1 MGKIKIRF
9 GILILGAM
17 APLVALASFY
27 SWSMIHEKR
36 DRSYQLI
43 TVEKLAHLAPVL
55 SSLVHELQKERG
67 ASAGFV
73 GSKGQKFRLKLM
85 EIREE
90 TDVRE
95 QDFDRKIEAY
105 ERQEGLGSVLSKALS
120 QVQGSLGKLET
131 VRKRVDGLGLTVPE
145 LASYYTGT
153 ITRLL
158 KTIEELS
165 SLSSDDRVLRC
176 ISAYMALLQAKERA
190 GLERAMGS
198 VGFSKGK
205 FEPNIYIR
213 FAKLV
218 EAQRAFF
225 SFVEVFA
232 TPEELAF
239 YSETVSGPEVEE
251 VERMREIALDSLVSG
266 NTGGVDGT
274 YWFETITVKINLLKK
289 VEDRLATDLLAVA
302 REARIQAQGEYKSLI
317 TVTAIVLPLSLL
329 LGGGIVLLLTMSMVR
344 MAAIMR
350 QLGLGNTAVEISF
363 RQVSSEVVTMA
374 GTLEVF
380 RGNTIQQLQAE
391 KNLSLDMHEHLKVI
405 VDVAARTNN
414 ASATISPLVLD
425 LHTISEASQGI
436 ASAIQEMSNTV
447 SDISE
452 KSASAARGAQL
463 SKKTS
468 EEGIGIVRKAA
479 TTMAKIND
487 TVAVAQETVGD
498 LAGISRQVS
507 NMVEDI
513 DAISE
518 QTNLLAL
525 NATIEAARAGAAG
538 KGFAVVASEVKDL
551 AAQAGE
557 VTANIRSR
565 IDELQQGMETVV
577 QSMQQSSLV
586 VKDGQESMV
595 HLEQKMENI
604 NSSVGTVS
612 ETMGEIATLLVQ
624 QNDATQ
630 QMSSQVTEIASGSQK
645 TASGIT
651 EVLDKMNQAME
662 VLGAR
667 TESFAKLG
675 TDAATLQLAKNDH
688 SKFKKRVL
696 ATQLGRDN
704 WKASEVVDHR
714 NCRLGKWCSS
724 VRNDRVLQHPAYRR
738 LEGPHR
744 EVHELTRD
752 ILTLHEQGD
761 EAGSLA
767 KVLELERASTEVIGI
782 LDAIYADLDPGDA
795 LERKGE

>member
-1 MGKIKIRF
+1 MTKINIRF
-9 GILILGAM
+9 GVLILGAF
-17 APLVALASFY
+17 APIVVLAIFF
-27 SWSMIHEKR
+27 SWSMVHEKQ
-36 DRSYQLI
+36 DRSNEMI
-43 TVEKLAHLAPVL
+43 KVEALAHLAPVL

-67 ASAGFV
+67 ASAGYV
-73 GSKGQKFRLKLM
+73 GSEGQKFRLKLSG
-85 EIREE
+85 IREE
-90 TDVRE
+90 TDARE
-95 QDFDRKIEAY
+95 QDFHGKIKAY
-105 ERQEGLGSVLSKALS
+105 QEKEEVGVILSRSLAL
-120 QVQGSLGKLET
+120 VQDSLGVLNA
-131 VRKRVDGLGLTVPE
+131 VRDKVDRFDLSVPE
-145 LASYYTGT
+145 LARYYTGT
-153 ITRLL
+153 IARLL

-165 SLSSDDRVLRC
+165 TLSNDDRVLRC
-176 ISAYMALLQAKERA
+176 ISAYMALLQSKERA

-198 VGFSKGK
+198 VGFSKGR
-205 FEPNIYIR
+205 FEKNIYIR
-213 FAKLV
+213 FVKLV
-218 EAQRAFF
+218 EAQRSFF

-239 YSETVSGPEVEE
+239 YTATVSGPEVAE
-251 VERMREIALDSLVSG
+251 VERMRKIAFDFHVSG
-266 NTGGVDGT
+266 NTGGVDAT
-274 YWFETITVKINLLKK
+274 YWFDTITVKINLLKK

-302 REARIQAQGEYKSLI
+302 KDARVQAQAEYASL
-317 TVTAIVLPLSLL
+317 VTLIAIVMPLSLV

-344 MAAIMR
+344 MSGIMH
-350 QLGLGNTAVEISF
+350 QLGHGNTAVKISF
-363 RQVSSEVVTMA
+363 LEVSSEVVLMA
-374 GTLEVF
+374 ETLEVF
-380 RGNTIQQLQAE
+380 RKNTILQLQAE
-391 KNLSLDMHEHLKVI
+391 KSLALDMHEHLKVI

-436 ASAIQEMSNTV
+436 ATAIQEMSNTV

-452 KSASAARGAQL
+452 KSAGAARGAQL
-463 SKKTS
+463 SRNTS
-468 EEGIGIVRKAA
+468 EKGIGIVRKAA
-479 TTMAKIND
+479 KTMGKIND
-487 TVAVAQETVGD
+487 TVAAAQETVED

-525 NATIEAARAGAAG
+525 NATIEAARAGEAG

-565 IDELQQGMETVV
+565 IDQLRQGMETVV
-577 QSMQQSSLV
+577 QSMQHSSLV
-586 VKDGQESMV
+586 VKDGQESMG
-595 HLEQKMENI
+595 HLEQEMGNI

-630 QMSSQVTEIASGSQK
+630 QISSQVTEIAAGSQK

-662 VLGAR
+662 VLGER
-667 TESFAKLG
+667 TESFAKLD

-696 ATQLGRDN
+696 ATQLGRDS
-704 WKASEVVDHR
+704 WKASEVVSHR
-714 NCRLGKWCSS
+714 DCRLGKWCSS
-724 VRNDRVLQHPAYRR
+724 VRNDIVLKHPAYRR

-744 EVHELTRD
+744 EVHELTRE
-752 ILTLHEQGD
+752 ILSLHEQGD
-761 EAGSLA
+761 EVGSLA

-795 LERKGE
+795 MEREGE